1 MVEIFAD
8 FVTPEPCRNFNN
20 FYLIRGVIQW
30 WSMRKH
36 ILKHTQTTNTFH
48 TKIKLHNYILY
59 YREPSYV
66 GIFLIDLGIPL
77 IFTDFQ

>member
-8 FVTPEPCRNFNN
+8 FVTQEPCRNFSN
-20 FYLIRGVIQW
+20 FYLIRGVLQW

-36 ILKHTQTTNTFH
+36 FEAYTIIAQL
-48 TKIKLHNYILY
+48 YI
-59 YREPSYV
+59 
-66 GIFLIDLGIPL
+66 IFLIDLGIPL